1 MDDSP
6 PKISRCAQGNIESIV
21 QIEQEFARQRSRVDR
36 LGETISCYAGS
47 IGFAVTHVCG
57 VAGWVAIN
65 AGMTTL
71 RPFDPYPF
79 CFLSVIVA
87 LEAVF
92 LSTFVLM
99 AQKRQARQ
107 AEHWAHLNL
116 QIGLLSE
123 QEATKI
129 LQMLTKVCNHMG
141 LKTSQD
147 RELKEMVEKTAIT
160 HLAQELAQN
169 LENPRESIQDPLDSV
184 ECETFPENASYPVGT
199 NSADAITYTTRGPE

>member
-1 MDDSP
+1 MDGAP
-6 PKISRCAQGNIESIV
+6 PKISRSAQGNIESIV

-36 LGETISCYAGS
+36 LGETISRYAGS
-47 IGFAVTHVCG
+47 MGFAITHACG
-57 VAGWVAIN
+57 AAGWMAIN

-79 CFLSVIVA
+79 CFLGVIVA

-107 AEHWAHLNL
+107 SEHWAHLNL

-123 QEATKI
+123 QEATKM

-147 RELKEMVEKTAIT
+147 LELKEMIEKTAIAQ
-160 HLAQELAQN
+160 LAQELAQN
-169 LENPRESIQDPLDSV
+169 LENPGEFVPDRLDSIESV
-184 ECETFPENASYPVGT
+184 SLAEQTSEPH
-199 NSADAITYTTRGPE
+199 